1 MAQTPVAPFVATSF
15 PSPAESGRKTDFVL
29 LTRILSYRNFAGEP
43 FPISASPQACARFAE
58 KASRFVVAQGLG
70 NPVRLAD
77 CGHRVL
83 RMLRERHLIAEP
95 PVPLPGRKGVK
106 YLALSPEER
115 TSAWINEIEHLTWIQ
130 VEPGF
135 LPVSGFAAAFHLP
148 GEDAANPWA
157 RSGRFGFL
165 ASDPAR
171 AGAGT
176 SFQILV
182 HLPALALA
190 RKLGQ
195 VHSAMAALGV
205 AFTPVTRM
213 AMDGSATGAGPA
225 TGGKEAALFWL
236 TFRGGMGGSPLEA
249 YRRFVADVQPLFIWE
264 SEAQAGCLE
273 KHRKRLE
280 AQVHKSLQI
289 LTQARSLPF
298 HEFQVLSSWVR
309 LGGYVGI
316 LDARIQPILE
326 DLRARSQ
333 TGHLE
338 VSCGRDLS
346 KEEADISRVNV
357 VRLAMDRYRART

>member
-1 MAQTPVAPFVATSF
+1 MDWSELAARPLLRRPRSE
-15 PSPAESGRKTDFVL
+15 PDFVL

-43 FPISASPQACARFAE
+43 FPVSASPQACARFAE
-58 KASRFVVAQGLG
+58 KASRFAVERGLG
-70 NPVRLAD
+70 TPIRLAD
-77 CGHRVL
+77 CEHRVL

-106 YLALSPEER
+106 YLALGPQE
-115 TSAWINEIEHLTWIQ
+115 TVSAWINEVEHLTWIQ
-130 VEPGF
+130 ALPGF
-135 LPVSGFAAAFHLP
+135 LPVSAFASAFLPP
-148 GEDAANPWA
+148 GEDASNPWA
-157 RSGRFGFL
+157 QSRRFGFL
-165 ASDPAR
+165 ASDPTR

-176 SFQILV
+176 GFQVLV

-213 AMDGSATGAGPA
+213 AMAGSLGGSGQAP
-225 TGGKEAALFWL
+225 GGKEAALFRL
-236 TFRGGMGGSPLEA
+236 SFRGGMGGTPLEA
-249 YRRFVADVQPLFIWE
+249 YRRFVADVQPLFLWE
-264 SEAQAGCLE
+264 AEAQSGCLA

-280 AQVHKSLQI
+280 AQVHKSLHI
-289 LTQARSLPF
+289 LTQSSSLPF
-298 HEFQVLSSWVR
+298 HEFQLLSSWAR

-316 LDARIQPILE
+316 LDARIQAILE
-326 DLRARSQ
+326 DLGARAQ

-346 KEEADISRVNV
+346 KEEADISRANV
-357 VRLAMDRYRART
+357 VRLAMEPYRA